1 MAEALGWAASLIGF
15 VGTLILISERG
26 FRDGMRMA
34 WFLATLAV
42 PGWFTVG
49 FRSVALDAITGM
61 SLATFV
67 AMLRQPFHG
76 KRSTWM
82 LSDLLLVAVVIVA
95 IVSDAF
101 NRVLIPGTVLEL
113 IRSWV
118 FPYLIGRLFLT
129 TWDGIDRVLPTV
141 MILGAALSGL
151 ALFESIFQLNL
162 LALATGKRWDILETG
177 EGFRWGLKRAH
188 VITNHPIYFGLLIC
202 MTLPWLLVGARASM
216 NRQGPRWWIAVPY
229 LAVAAAFA
237 TVSRSAQLT
246 VLIVLAA
253 DQFFRRP
260 AFRIP
265 MLLIAVIGG
274 IMFLLFRQQILDL
287 LGSYAGESDTTQD
300 RVRIYGVEYDYTGTR
315 HRDLLVLAYEDA
327 IDRAGWLGFGTAM
340 QDMPKDPYM
349 DPRFLSIDFHYLIHF
364 LKYGYLGIAT
374 FAAFAIAVM
383 WNLAR
388 EAWTRA
394 GPTADLAAGLFGAF
408 VAVAIMLR
416 GVAFSF
422 DFAATWLFVAGLSA
436 SLRARRVSGT
446 TPVS

>member
-1 MAEALGWAASLIGF
+1 MADALGWAAFVLGF
-15 VGTLILISERG
+15 AGTLYLVSERG
-26 FRDGMRMA
+26 FRDGMRIA

-42 PGWFTVG
+42 PGWFTVA

-61 SLATFV
+61 CLATLV
-67 AMLRQPFHG
+67 AMLRQPYHG
-76 KRSTWM
+76 QRATWL
-82 LSDLLLVAVVIVA
+82 LSDLLLGLVVIIA
-95 IVSDAF
+95 ILSDAL
-101 NRVLIPGTVLEL
+101 NRVLIPGTVVEL

-129 TWDGIDRVLPTV
+129 TWDGVDRVLPTI
-141 MILGAALSGL
+141 MTLGAALSAL
-151 ALFESIFQLNL
+151 ALFEAIFQINV
-162 LALATGKRWDILETG
+162 LALATGKRWEILETG

-202 MTLPWLLVGARASM
+202 MILPWLLLGARAAM
-216 NRQGPRWWIAVPY
+216 NGQGPRWWVVIPY

-237 TVSRSAQLT
+237 TVSRSAQLAA
-246 VLIVLAA
+246 LIVLAA

-260 AFRIP
+260 TYRIP
-265 MLLIAVIGG
+265 MLLIAAIGG
-274 IMFLLFRQQILDL
+274 IVFLMFREQILDL
-287 LGSYAGESDTTQD
+287 LGVYAGESEVMQD
-300 RVRIYGVEYDYTGTR
+300 RVKIYGTEYEYTGTR
-315 HRDLLVLAYEDA
+315 HRDLLVLAYEGA
-327 IDRAGWLGFGTAM
+327 IDRAGWIGFGTTM

-349 DPRFLSIDFHYLIHF
+349 DSRFLSIDFHYLIHF

-388 EAWTRA
+388 EAWARD
-394 GPTADLAAGLFGAF
+394 GPSADLAAGLFGAF

-436 SLRARRVSGT
+436 SLRIRRVSGT